1 MHFTEKDKLLLF
13 RRDIKYVRAIAK
25 SPVHITK
32 ETTAALLERLKL
44 KPIVEVTPNNQVVG
58 TVVAPSG
65 TTKHACPE
73 CGIYFPS
80 RHILKIHHD
89 ANMAAV
95 LADK

>member
-58 TVVAPSG
+58 TVCGSG
-65 TTKHACPE
+65 FRPVQSEWCSSLGSAARYDKACL
-73 CGIYFPS
+73 S
-80 RHILKIHHD
+80 
-89 ANMAAV
+89 
-95 LADK
+95 